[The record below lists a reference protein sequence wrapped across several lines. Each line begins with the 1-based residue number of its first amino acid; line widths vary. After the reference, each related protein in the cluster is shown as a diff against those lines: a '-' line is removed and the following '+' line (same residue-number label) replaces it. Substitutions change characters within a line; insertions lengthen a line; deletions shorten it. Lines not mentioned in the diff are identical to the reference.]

1 MINLGQ
7 KILGILPTNA
17 LKGKNGRDEIIA
29 RLRAQG
35 HPDASATEVIAV
47 DVNKTF
53 EPANGSSNCFYEQ
66 AAGDWKVALS
76 RVKDIHYAFV
86 VYEDVVLEIYE
97 IAHWTEKKK
106 DAHSVF
112 RGQPILRPV
121 FNGKTSGD
129 TLDIRYLGHPL
140 STYIGQTMTNLTAN
154 PQHAALPSGLTLSK
168 SENPVRYYTIF
179 FE

>member
-7 KILGILPTNA
+7 KILDIIPTNELQGPNTVNSVIA
-17 LKGKNGRDEIIA
+17 KLK
-29 RLRAQG
+29 AQG
-35 HPDASATEVIAV
+35 HKNVSTMEVVAV
-47 DVNKTF
+47 NVNQTF

-86 VYEDVVLEIYE
+86 VYDDVVLEIYD

-106 DAHSVF
+106 DERSVF
-112 RGQPILRPV
+112 RGQPILRPIICEDA
-121 FNGKTSGD
+121 NGNKIKE
-129 TLDIRYLGHPL
+129 LHVGHPL
-140 STYIGQTMTNLTAN
+140 SAC
-154 PQHAALPSGLTLSK
+154 LSK
-168 SENPVRYYTIF
+168 EFSSLLDRNSITGKPKKDLGIIMNPVRYYTIF